1 METQKTQTKLVNFF
15 ILSFVISWL
24 LWLAPLL
31 RSNDLIQLPEFTEIF
46 GMFAPFGPFIAA
58 FWLTRQ
64 RGGQA
69 GTRSLWKRG
78 WSLNFDKKWLIP
90 TILLMPVAGLVTIAV
105 LTLMGQSIQWEFGI
119 SFGAAIPTFIIIYL
133 VNALPEEYGWRGYA
147 LEPMQTRFN
156 ALTASLMLG
165 AIWGLWHLPLHFIE
179 GTVQANIPVYQFILQ
194 QMVLAVFYTWLF
206 NNTKGSVFIAILFH
220 TIANL
225 AGAALPYW
233 ITDQGRWVGFFVQL
247 LFAITIIL
255 VWGPQ
260 RLGPSPSNEP
270 GSRENE

>member
-1 METQKTQTKLVNFF
+1 METQKTQTKLVKFF

-31 RSNDLIQLPEFTEIF
+31 RSNDLVQLPEFMGIF

-58 FWLTRQ
+58 FWLTR
-64 RGGQA
+64 RHSGQA
-69 GTRSLWKRG
+69 GTRRLWKRG
-78 WSLNFDKKWLIP
+78 WSLDFDKKWLIP
-90 TILLMPVAGLVTIAV
+90 TVFLMPAAGLVAIAV

-179 GTVQANIPVYQFILQ
+179 GTVQSNIRVYQFILQ

-220 TIANL
+220 AIANL

-233 ITDQGRWVGFFVQL
+233 TTDQGRWVGFFVQL

-255 VWGPQ
+255 IWGPQ

-270 GSRENE
+270 NSRENK